1 MYQRYLKRL
10 FDFGAAL
17 LLLVLFGWV
26 MIGIALLLAWVN
38 RGNIFFIQPRP
49 GYQGKPFRLIKF
61 RTMREGFNEAGQP
74 LPDAERLTRTGRFLR
89 DYSLDELPQLWN
101 VLKGDLSLVGP
112 RPLLMEY
119 LPLYSPEQAQRHA
132 VRPGLTG
139 WAQVNGRNSASWA
152 QRFEHDLWYVRH
164 LSWKLDLR
172 ILGKTLKKVLRSEGV
187 YAEPGLTMEKF
198 RGNSSAGRPRSAS

>member
-1 MYQRYLKRL
+1 MYQRHLKRL

-26 MIGIALLLAWVN
+26 MIGIALLLVWVN

-49 GYQGKPFRLIKF
+49 SYQGKPFRLVKF
-61 RTMREGFNEAGQP
+61 RTMRESFDEAGQP
-74 LPDAERLTRTGRFLR
+74 LPDDERLTRTGRFLR
-89 DYSLDELPQLWN
+89 NYSLDELPQLWN

-119 LPLYSPEQAQRHA
+119 LPLYSLEQARRHS

-139 WAQVNGRNSASWA
+139 WAQVNGRNSTSWA
-152 QRFEHDLWYVRH
+152 QRFEHDLWYVH
-164 LSWKLDLR
+164 QLSWKLDLL
-172 ILGKTLKKVLRSEGV
+172 ILGKTLKKVLHSEGV
-187 YAEPGLTMEKF
+187 YAEPGLTMERF
-198 RGNSSAGRPRSAS
+198 RGNSSEGTPQ